1 MKQIDSNKTVYQL
14 IKENPELK
22 AILVN
27 LGFTPLE
34 DDKMLNTVGRMMP
47 LKRGAKQV
55 GIGQEKLIE
64 TLNQHGYEVK
74 E

>member
-1 MKQIDSNKTVYQL
+1 MTRIDLSKTVFQL

-22 AILVN
+22 AILVDM
-27 LGFTPLE
+27 GFTPLA

-47 LKRGAKQV
+47 LDKGAKQV
-55 GIGQEKLIE
+55 GISLDKLKDI
-64 TLNQHGYEVK
+64 LNTNGYAVK